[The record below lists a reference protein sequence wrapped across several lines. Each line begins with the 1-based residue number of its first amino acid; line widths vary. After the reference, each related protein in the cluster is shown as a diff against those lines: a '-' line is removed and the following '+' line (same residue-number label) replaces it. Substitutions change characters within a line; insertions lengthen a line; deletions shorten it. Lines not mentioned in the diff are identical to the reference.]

1 MAYEEEARVIIGEV
15 SAVVSKKHTFND
27 LRELE
32 KKISTRLSDFIS
44 EECLT
49 CEHNPNR
56 ITEPLEPLFTKEE
69 LD

>member
-1 MAYEEEARVIIGEV
+1 MYEEEARIIIGEV
-15 SAVVSKKHTFND
+15 SGVVCKKHTFND

-32 KKISTRLSDFIS
+32 KKISIRLSDFIS

-49 CEHNPNR
+49 CEHNPDK
-56 ITEPLEPLFTKEE
+56 ITEPLEPLFIKEE